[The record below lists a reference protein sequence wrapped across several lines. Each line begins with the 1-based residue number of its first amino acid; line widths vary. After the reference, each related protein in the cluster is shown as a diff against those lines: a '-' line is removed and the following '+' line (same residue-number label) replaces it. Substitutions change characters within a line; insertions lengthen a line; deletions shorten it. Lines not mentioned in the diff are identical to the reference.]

1 MKFFLSFNLIF
12 CLYIYI
18 NTQET
23 TVISKSF
30 EFIKNITKFN
40 RNSIKFPHFKD
51 IYDKYFYNKTDIIK
65 IAVKNLYSHKNQIP
79 YDYQYLNMCTPEKIL
94 RPKEGITELLTGQ
107 RMSYSNYFIFMNQNE
122 TCNLA
127 CIKNFTKEEIKKY
140 EWLINRRYTAT
151 YYLDKLPSGVLK
163 KNKDIKVDGISDSVN
178 YFIGI
183 PIGFKRNNKYYIN
196 NHLVFYIEINE
207 QNNKYQVVNFFVS
220 PNSANQSSQ
229 YECINYEKNSS
240 IYFNEEF
247 NNSTIKINS
256 IESNDIQNRIFN
268 VLEEDINRY
277 YEDAEFQELQPGNI
291 AFTYDV
297 IFIKSNKSFTSR
309 YDNYFS
315 FKGRRSLRWGNLI
328 ISNTLIL
335 LLTLIIFFI
344 LSRTV
349 KRDLDKYNQSVAIG
363 DNVII
368 DEYGW
373 KQIASDV
380 FRPPIHQKTLC
391 AFIGTGFQIFWL
403 IVTSLILYLIGLIKP
418 EIRLKMVETIFI
430 CLIIFSIISG
440 YVSTFI
446 YRNNGGKDW
455 VKNSIVTAMLCPI
468 ISLFVLGVIKILL
481 ALEQSNAGFKI
492 SQMALLVFILF
503 FISSPLVFVGT
514 LLALMGNNIKYPC
527 KVNALPTAIGEKPWY
542 LHLQY
547 ISWFIGII
555 PFFTFFIEFVYLL
568 RSLWSFQVYYIA
580 SYFSLSLFFSIIL
593 TSEISI
599 IFVFINLCYGDHK
612 WWWKSFF
619 VSASPALYVFIYSI
633 LYFFHIGLT
642 RFSAVVIYFL
652 IMILIS
658 IIIALV
664 LGSLGTLITFRFIFY
679 IYSRIKVD

>member
-1 MKFFLSFNLIF
+1 
-12 CLYIYI
+12 
-18 NTQET
+18 
-23 TVISKSF
+23 
-30 EFIKNITKFN
+30 
-40 RNSIKFPHFKD
+40 
-51 IYDKYFYNKTDIIK
+51 
-65 IAVKNLYSHKNQIP
+65 
-79 YDYQYLNMCTPEKIL
+79 
-94 RPKEGITELLTGQ
+94 
-107 RMSYSNYFIFMNQNE
+107 
-122 TCNLA
+122 
-127 CIKNFTKEEIKKY
+127 
-140 EWLINRRYTAT
+140 
-151 YYLDKLPSGVLK
+151 
-163 KNKDIKVDGISDSVN
+163 
-178 YFIGI
+178 
-183 PIGFKRNNKYYIN
+183 
-196 NHLVFYIEINE
+196 
-207 QNNKYQVVNFFVS
+207 
-220 PNSANQSSQ
+220 
-229 YECINYEKNSS
+229 
-240 IYFNEEF
+240 
-247 NNSTIKINS
+247 
-256 IESNDIQNRIFN
+256 
-268 VLEEDINRY
+268 
-277 YEDAEFQELQPGNI
+277 
-291 AFTYDV
+291 
-297 IFIKSNKSFTSR
+297 
-309 YDNYFS
+309 
-315 FKGRRSLRWGNLI
+315 
-328 ISNTLIL
+328 
-335 LLTLIIFFI
+335 
-344 LSRTV
+344 
-349 KRDLDKYNQSVAIG
+349 
-363 DNVII
+363 
-368 DEYGW
+368 
-373 KQIASDV
+373 
-380 FRPPIHQKTLC
+380 
-391 AFIGTGFQIFWL
+391 
-403 IVTSLILYLIGLIKP
+403 
-418 EIRLKMVETIFI
+418 MVETIFI

>member
-1 MKFFLSFNLIF
+1 MKFFLSFNLIL